1 MTYPVFAYGHD
12 YGNAETSAVASGRGI
27 RVEYRLPS
35 ITAGGTWQEAETAA
49 RGLGKTVGDLLAEN
63 HCLLSYELRTSSGWR
78 TVEKYLGQ
86 AVFDFGKKPQE
97 TRGDISRYWSNG
109 YSLEMLMALSGL
121 LIPDQE
127 YGLHVV
133 TGLPIATFQADSSHS
148 EKVQQALLGDH
159 PFRLNGCERLVHVCS
174 VKVIMEGAGAL
185 ISHGTAADQLQGVID
200 IGGRTTDLFVA
211 KGQRPRPAL
220 CKGEPLGVAA
230 AADTFNA
237 RFQARFGRP
246 LSLEARLELLRQYI
260 KQRPYDPVLTARR
273 ERVSSEELNM
283 LIESSLRE
291 VGQAIA
297 TFVATAWTDSEA
309 GDVATDL
316 TTILLVGGGAYYFA
330 QDVQTRLPHAT
341 LVRRPEMANA
351 QGYANLA
358 EVVASRASQF
368 TDRQEGPHVS

>member
-1 MTYPVFAYGHD
+1 MTYPMFAYGHD
-12 YGNAETSAVASGRGI
+12 FGNSETCAVASGRGV
-27 RVEYRLPS
+27 RVEYRMPS
-35 ITAGGTWQEAETAA
+35 ITADGTWQEAETSA
-49 RGLGKTVGDLLAEN
+49 RGLGKTVAEILADN
-63 HCLLSYELRTSSGWR
+63 HCLLSYELRTANGWR

-86 AVFDFGKKPQE
+86 VVFDFGKKPQE

-109 YSLEMLMALSGL
+109 YSLEMLMGLSGM
-121 LIPDQE
+121 IIQDQE

-133 TGLPIATFQADSSHS
+133 TGLPIATFQADPSHA

-159 PFRLNGCERLVHVCS
+159 TFRLNGRERLVHVLS

-185 ISHGTAADQLQGVID
+185 IAYGTTADQMQGVVD

-220 CKGEPLGVAA
+220 CKGEPLGVAV
-230 AADTFNA
+230 AADKFNA
-237 RFQARFGRP
+237 RFQTRFGR
-246 LSLEARLELLRQYI
+246 LLTLESRLELMRQYVN
-260 KQRPYDPVLTARR
+260 QRPYDVVLDARR
-273 ERVSSEELNM
+273 ERVSSEDLNG
-283 LIESSLRE
+283 LIDSSLRE
-291 VGQAIA
+291 VGQTIA

-316 TTILLVGGGAYYFA
+316 TTILLVGGGAHYFA
-330 QDVQTRLPHAT
+330 QDIQARLPHAT

-358 EVVASRASQF
+358 DIVANRA
-368 TDRQEGPHVS
+368 RLAHVS

>member
-1 MTYPVFAYGHD
+1 MSYPVFAYGHD
-12 YGNAETSAVASGRGI
+12 FGNSETSAVASGRGV
-27 RVEYRLPS
+27 RVEYRMPS
-35 ITAGGTWQEAETAA
+35 ITADGTWQEAETAA
-49 RGLGKTVGDLLAEN
+49 RGLGKNVAEVLEDN
-63 HCLLSYELRTSSGWR
+63 HCLLSYDLHTASGWR

-109 YSLEMLMALSGL
+109 YNLEMLMGLSGL
-121 LIPDQE
+121 LIPNQE

-133 TGLPIATFQADSSHS
+133 TGLPIATFQADPSHAG
-148 EKVQQALLGDH
+148 KVQQALLGDH
-159 PFRLNGCERLVHVCS
+159 PFRLNGRERLLHVNS

-185 ISHGTAADQLQGVID
+185 IAYGAAADQLQGVVD

-230 AADTFNA
+230 AADKFNA
-237 RFQARFGRP
+237 RFHARFGRP
-246 LSLEARLELLRQYI
+246 LSLETRLELLRQHV
-260 KQRPYDPVLTARR
+260 KQHPYNPVLNARR
-273 ERVSSEELNM
+273 ERVSSEDLAS
-283 LIESSLRE
+283 LIEASLRE

-316 TTILLVGGGAYYFA
+316 TTILLVGGGAHYFA

-358 EVVASRASQF
+358 EIVANRARIAQMN
-368 TDRQEGPHVS
+368 